1 MSVTIVLQNDTTYT
15 LLCENDY
22 DMSCWSDGLNIL
34 LHKEVR
40 LKKSSLSIYLLLI
53 GSFVYHR
60 WIVFMLEK
68 KWNYY

>member
-40 LKKSSLSIYLLLI
+40 LKKIIFINISIADRFFCLS
-53 GSFVYHR
+53 
-60 WIVFMLEK
+60 
-68 KWNYY
+68 